1 MSESTARASS
11 ALAITEKKVKCH
23 RPGGCVGIFFQ
34 LFDWNRRF
42 YRKKFFP
49 KKLLPPARAKVS
61 KKFNADEKLPVG
73 KHLLIADENSG
84 GFPSNMKKNA
94 DHRVGLEQK
103 KRGVQAPG
111 LVARLMGLETMPVN
125 LMKEDKS
132 GKSSP
137 NSEGNTGGGRCGGG
151 FDGSA
156 LSPEKGNVRPQ
167 KIQKTGIVEKRP
179 ITRLGAEA
187 LQIKNV
193 LLRSRKHHHPK
204 LASPVKSPKMGR
216 NASRLLDAATRILEP
231 GIQATNRAR
240 CSLTYTNSMIQ
251 PCKEAVRTEVRA
263 DVDLQTQPCPNSG
276 VAQPNAQASC
286 RSCGNL
292 LGRVDAKSAT
302 EEYPMVYN
310 SPGSNFREAFFHGL
324 EESRPRPASYLANE
338 TEVVLLK
345 TRYQPECVTA
355 QLEDSRPVGNEVIR
369 NGIHRSQDHNQMP
382 ANRMF
387 TSQKGVSPSAIL
399 KDRTQRR
406 SQMQLGDRV
415 PPRSKLASTQ
425 GRRASSAMTAVSET
439 KDSISLNR
447 NVNRSRLI
455 VPDKSDKSDT
465 CVEAERRFCTGKN
478 DPLATQ
484 RSPVRKRRTVNVN
497 GQASNAGS
505 TSSLLEKQRSN
516 RGNVV
521 TTNKTS
527 SSSSVNRTYVK
538 SRSANQRVSKDTD
551 VVSFTFSSP
560 VQSGTG
566 ATSHNEMDVRRR
578 DQISSISN
586 EKSQQKLKMTESPKK
601 MPCQSS
607 STMSGD
613 ALGALLEQK
622 LKELT
627 HQVEN
632 EAATGFMPSART
644 TAMILQELISALTA
658 EKPISDEDG
667 THGPETNESQSGTDS
682 VDGDSQANLR
692 IERTSNGVS
701 RELDH
706 FSPGCVLDAS
716 FSTDSCISSSI
727 DDSSGHKPQ
736 PDHMHLPCDT
746 VQPVCSEADLLD
758 SASSANT
765 SRGHNVIMVTDLLK
779 HTARVL
785 HNVDLVR
792 ARLTGAKLDY
802 VQEVVL
808 YTEMVFGTAGI
819 HGSSSFVSFLIGPF
833 LDELE
838 NLVKAAW
845 KNTVILGFEVR
856 KEENPIRRFL
866 FDSVIECLD
875 VKYNRHTNCGYRA
888 WIRLPKCMNLDIL
901 IQLFDQEMRKWI
913 SVSGRSPDEL
923 IEGDMST
930 SLGKWTDF
938 EIEAFET
945 GAEISHNIVESLVD
959 EMVVDFCGS

>member
-1 MSESTARASS
+1 MSESTARTSS
-11 ALAITEKKVKCH
+11 ALAITERKGKSH

-42 YRKKFFP
+42 YKRKFFP

-84 GFPSNMKKNA
+84 GFPSNMKKNG

-125 LMKEDKS
+125 VTKEDKS
-132 GKSSP
+132 GKSPP
-137 NSEGNTGGGRCGGG
+137 NSGGNTGGGRCGGG

-193 LLRSRKHHHPK
+193 LSRSRKHHHPK

-216 NASRLLDAATRILEP
+216 NASRLLDAAARILEP
-231 GIQATNRAR
+231 GIQASNRAR

-251 PCKEAVRTEVRA
+251 PCKEAVMSEVRA
-263 DVDLQTQPCPNSG
+263 DVDLQTQACLNSG
-276 VAQPNAQASC
+276 VAQCNAQASC

-292 LGRVDAKSAT
+292 LGRMDAKSAT
-302 EEYPMVYN
+302 EEHPIVYN

-324 EESRPRPASYLANE
+324 EESRPRPAAYLANE

-355 QLEDSRPVGNEVIR
+355 QLEDNRPVRNEVIR
-369 NGIHRSQDHNQMP
+369 NGRDRLQDHNQIA
-382 ANRMF
+382 ANQMF

-399 KDRTQRR
+399 KDRPQRR
-406 SQMQLGDRV
+406 SRTQLGDRV

-439 KDSISLNR
+439 KDFISLNQ
-447 NVNRSRLI
+447 NVNRRRLI
-455 VPDKSDKSDT
+455 VPDKSDTSVD
-465 CVEAERRFCTGKN
+465 AERRFCTGKN

-484 RSPVRKRRTVNVN
+484 RSAVRKRTVSVN

-560 VQSGTG
+560 VKSSTG
-566 ATSHNEMDVRRR
+566 ATSHNEMDLKRR
-578 DQISSISN
+578 DQIGSITN
-586 EKSQQKLKMTESPKK
+586 EKSQQKLKMKESSKK
-601 MPCQSS
+601 MYCQSS

-632 EAATGFMPSART
+632 EAATGFMPSTRT
-644 TAMILQELISALTA
+644 TAMILQELISALTG
-658 EKPISDEDG
+658 EKPISYEDG
-667 THGPETNESQSGTDS
+667 THGPETNESHSRNDS
-682 VDGDSQANLR
+682 VDGGSQANLR
-692 IERTSNGVS
+692 IKRTSNGVS
-701 RELDH
+701 REPDH

-716 FSTDSCISSSI
+716 FSTESCISSSI

-736 PDHMHLPCDT
+736 SNHMHLPCGT
-746 VQPVCSEADLLD
+746 VLPVCSEADLLD
-758 SASSANT
+758 SASSANE
-765 SRGHNVIMVTDLLK
+765 SRGHNAIMVTDLLK
-779 HTARVL
+779 NTARVL
-785 HNVDLVR
+785 HNVDLVQ

-802 VQEVVL
+802 VHEVVL
-808 YTEMVFGTAGI
+808 YAEMVFGTAGI
-819 HGSSSFVSFLIGPF
+819 DGSSSFVNFLLGHF

-845 KNTVILGFEVR
+845 KNTVIFGFEVR
-856 KEENPIRRFL
+856 KEENPIRPFL
-866 FDSVIECLD
+866 FDCVIECLD

-888 WIRLPKCMNLDIL
+888 WTRLPKCMNSEIL

-945 GAEISHNIVESLVD
+945 GAEISHGIVETLVD
-959 EMVVDFCGS
+959 EIVMEFCGC